1 MPMSPRRVLTQGALV
16 RAISL
21 CLLAILAF
29 LAVLLTPTQLPRVEA
44 APLDYEPALER
55 TLFDLMNPERAARG
69 LHALQ
74 HNATLQAVARIR
86 SWDMA
91 NRGYFSHYT
100 AEGLSAFDMLDGL
113 GMSRRNQAEN
123 IGYNYLDSSRSADS
137 AIRMFMGSPP
147 HAAAILNGR
156 FRYGGI
162 GEVTNS
168 AGARY
173 YTMLFSE

>member
-1 MPMSPRRVLTQGALV
+1 MPTLLRRVSIQGGLL
-16 RAISL
+16 RSLSL
-21 CLLAILAF
+21 CLLAVLTLFAIPLSLQRTEA
-29 LAVLLTPTQLPRVEA
+29 AVL
-44 APLDYEPALER
+44 DSEPALEQA
-55 TLFDLMNPERAARG
+55 LFDLMNRERVARG
-69 LHALQ
+69 LPPLQ
-74 HNATLQAVARIR
+74 HHATLQAVARIR

-113 GMSRRNQAEN
+113 AMSRRNQAEN
-123 IGYNYLDSSRSADS
+123 IGYNYLDSSQSAGS
-137 AIRMFMGSPP
+137 AIRMFMASPP
-147 HAAAILNGR
+147 HAGAILNGR
-156 FRYGGI
+156 FRYAGI